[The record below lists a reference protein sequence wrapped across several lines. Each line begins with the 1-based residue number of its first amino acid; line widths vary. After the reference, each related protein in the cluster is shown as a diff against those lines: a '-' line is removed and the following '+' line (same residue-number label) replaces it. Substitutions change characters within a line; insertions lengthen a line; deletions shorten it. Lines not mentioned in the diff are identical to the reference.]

1 MLNQGMH
8 HRKTQFFLAGIL
20 FILLVVPAGVWAL
33 PYGSIISF
41 GDSLTDNGN
50 ADGYG
55 FGVYSNGPVWVEYLA
70 DADHLNAPLF
80 DMAFGGAT
88 TGYDNP
94 AAGNLPITGLNW
106 QVDVFL
112 ANYSGMIASDALVT
126 VWAGANDLFNG
137 RTYAQAEDNVAL
149 AVAKLANA
157 GFQNFLIM
165 NLPNVG
171 ASPGFSGTP
180 TEAYATWWSQE
191 FNADLEEDLAGL
203 KQAYAGVNFYTLDT
217 YNLLTLAMADPAAYG
232 FDNVTGMW
240 STRPDGDTGTYLF
253 FDSVHPTT
261 EAHMLIA
268 EKAMAAAGAPVPEPA
283 TLMLLGTGLIGLAG
297 FRKKLRG

>member
-1 MLNQGMH
+1 
-8 HRKTQFFLAGIL
+8 
-20 FILLVVPAGVWAL
+20 VPAGVWAL

-41 GDSLTDNGN
+41 GDSLSDNGN

-55 FGVYSNGPVWVEYLA
+55 ITRFSNGPVWVEYLA

-88 TGYDNP
+88 TWYDNP
-94 AAGNLPITGLNW
+94 AAGLSYTGLNW

-112 ANYSGMIASDALVT
+112 AYYSGMIASDALVT

-171 ASPGFSGTP
+171 ATPGFSGTP
-180 TEAYATWWSQE
+180 SEGYATWWSQG

-203 KQAYAGVNFYTLDT
+203 RGTYTGANFYTLDT
-217 YNLLTLAMADPAAYG
+217 YNLLTLAMANPAKYG

-240 STRPDGDTGTYLF
+240 STRPEGDTGTYLF
-253 FDSVHPTT
+253 FDEVHPTT

-268 EKAMAAAGAPVPEPA
+268 EHAMAAAAPVPEPA

-297 FRKKLRG
+297 FRKKLRR

>member
-1 MLNQGMH
+1 M
-8 HRKTQFFLAGIL
+8 
-20 FILLVVPAGVWAL
+20 VPAGVWAL
-33 PYGSIISF
+33 PYGSVISF
-41 GDSLTDNGN
+41 GDSLSDNGN
-50 ADGYG
+50 ADG
-55 FGVYSNGPVWVEYLA
+55 FGITRFSNGPVWVEYLA

-94 AAGNLPITGLNW
+94 AAGLSSTGLNW

-112 ANYSGMIASDALVT
+112 MYYSGMIASDALVT

-137 RTYAQAEDNVAL
+137 RSYDQAEDNVAL
-149 AVAKLANA
+149 AVAKLAEA

-171 ASPGFSGTP
+171 ATPGFSGTP
-180 TEAYATWWSQE
+180 TETYATWWSQE

-203 KQAYAGVNFYTLDT
+203 KQTYAGVNFYTLDT

-268 EKAMAAAGAPVPEPA
+268 EKAMAAAAAPVPEPA
-283 TLMLLGTGLIGLAG
+283 TSCSGHRPHRLAG